1 MTNTYKIFWSDES
14 LNNLNSIVGY
24 LELNWTEKE
33 IKKFLNHL
41 DKRIQL
47 ISSNPLIFP
56 STEKNR
62 NIHKSVLS
70 KQTSIFYR
78 VSNNQIEILSIFD
91 NRQNPDKL
99 KK

>member
-1 MTNTYKIFWSDES
+1 MTNTYRIFWSDES
-14 LNNLNSIVGY
+14 LKNLNSIIKY

-33 IKKFLNHL
+33 IKKFLDHL

-47 ISSNPLIFP
+47 ISKNPLIFP
-56 STEKNR
+56 STMKSR

-78 VSNNQIEILSIFD
+78 VSDNQIEILSIFD
-91 NRQNPDKL
+91 NRQDPNKL
-99 KK
+99 KI